1 MILMIAV
8 CEMWSDII
16 RVILCCQF
24 CLMFNE
30 TLSSFFSQKYAEFC
44 CYNNKQL
51 EHVEMEL
58 IAFEIA

>member
-1 MILMIAV
+1 
-8 CEMWSDII
+8 
-16 RVILCCQF
+16 
-24 CLMFNE
+24 MFNE